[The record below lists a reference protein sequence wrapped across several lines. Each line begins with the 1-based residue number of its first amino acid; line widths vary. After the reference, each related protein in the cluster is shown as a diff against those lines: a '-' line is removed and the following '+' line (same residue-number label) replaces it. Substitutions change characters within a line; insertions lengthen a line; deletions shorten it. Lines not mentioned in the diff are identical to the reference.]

1 MFDSCEEGG
10 EGLVRADEVVELSGH
25 GVELEENP
33 VMAEK
38 NPKNADDAEGEDRA
52 EHGRPFSVRP
62 AA

>member
-1 MFDSCEEGG
+1 M
-10 EGLVRADEVVELSGH
+10 RADEVVELSGH